1 MTSRDSDAFLR
12 NIRASLA
19 KWKQEQLVNTT
30 QDAQDTRKLND
41 YLKMT
46 GLAYTMIKK
55 YLDTHGKMPT
65 DPILKDIV
73 DSIGS
78 LENLSIEKQILLE
91 DALFRDLIEYP
102 FTYNMS
108 LINSFEQRNVLNTN
122 IIPNK

>member
-65 DPILKDIV
+65 DPILKEII